1 MSKSRI
7 STIVRG
13 HLMTRLEYLQG
24 LLNGSASRLRAGN
37 ENCADPLDMATTE
50 HERSV
55 ELAIRSRESQE
66 IKEIKEALGRIEK
79 GQFGICSHCGQPI
92 AQKRLLLAPM
102 SRLCTTCK
110 SEMEE
115 AQRRTGG
122 WRPGGGVAFGER

>member
-1 MSKSRI
+1 MSRI

-24 LLNGSASRLRAGN
+24 LMNGSTSRLREGN
-37 ENCADPLDMATTE
+37 ENCADPLDRATTE

-55 ELAIRSRESQE
+55 ELTIRSRESQE
-66 IKEIKEALGRIEK
+66 IREIKEALGRIEK
-79 GQFGICSHCGQPI
+79 GQYGVCTRCGQPI
-92 AQKRLLLAPM
+92 SSKRLLLAPM
-102 SRLCTTCK
+102 SRMCTACK

-122 WRPGGGVAFGER
+122 WRSGGGVVFGER